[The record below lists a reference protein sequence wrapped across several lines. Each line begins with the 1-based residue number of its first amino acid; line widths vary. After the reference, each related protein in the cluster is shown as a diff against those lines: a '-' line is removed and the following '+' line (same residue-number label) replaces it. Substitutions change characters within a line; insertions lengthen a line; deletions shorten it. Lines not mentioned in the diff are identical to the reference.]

1 MEMARGVHLGILL
14 ICLLQVEHV
23 SLWDLKVQRPSGA
36 FAGLVPSRSEP
47 KPNWPMTDLNLEIS
61 QKMPLQIFGFS
72 TAVIGGGSFKER
84 HQAPISRETWPDAPS
99 TGNNPPSLLDD
110 GADEVEAAR
119 LTQRPPARTTTTT
132 SASGLARR
140 ASSRWGSD
148 TPDPAHLLSPTN
160 ERSGNSLSGPEAGN
174 RHPEVHLKAGQAQQS
189 YAPASA
195 PHVTFSPPSQ
205 SQSTAPNG
213 ATAPAASGKIY
224 RQTAWSGT
232 MLAPGARYLPASRA
246 GDSGAF
252 ARYIASTRTRTIPV
266 PGGHA
271 IIRPQEPGDQKK
283 AIHREPTG
291 AAPGR
296 LPVPQQDYVAPQRPL
311 TQQQAYMAPQRPSTQ
326 QQGYVA
332 PQRPSTQQQAP
343 QRPSTQ
349 QQDYMAPQRPST
361 QQQAP
366 QRPSTQQQ
374 DSVAPQWPSAPQQD
388 CVAPRRRSA
397 PQQGYVA
404 PQRLSTQQQDYVS
417 PQRPLTQQQAPQR
430 ASTLQQGYVA
440 PQRPSTQQQAPQRL
454 STLQQDYVAPQRP
467 STLQEAYVAPPGA
480 SASYRPSVQRVHP
493 KAVWKRIRLG
503 KISTS

>member
-1 MEMARGVHLGILL
+1 MEMARGVHLGLLL
-14 ICLLQVEHV
+14 ICLLQVERV
-23 SLWDLKVQRPSGA
+23 SSWDSKVQRPSGA
-36 FAGLVPSRSEP
+36 LARLGPSRSEP
-47 KPNWPMTDLNLEIS
+47 KPNWPMTDLNQEIS

-72 TAVIGGGSFKER
+72 TALIGGGSFNER
-84 HQAPISRETWPDAPS
+84 HQAPVSRETWSDAPS

-119 LTQRPPARTTTTT
+119 LTQRPPARTTT
-132 SASGLARR
+132 R
-140 ASSRWGSD
+140 ASSRRGSD
-148 TPDPAHLLSPTN
+148 APDPAHLLSPTN
-160 ERSGNSLSGPEAGN
+160 ERSGNASSGPEAGN

-195 PHVTFSPPSQ
+195 PHATFSPPSR
-205 SQSTAPNG
+205 SQSTAPNE

-232 MLAPGARYLPASRA
+232 TPAPGARYLPASRA

-271 IIRPQEPGDQKK
+271 IIRPQEPGDQEK

-296 LPVPQQDYVAPQRPL
+296 LPVPQQDYVAPQRPSTQQQDYMAPQRPS
-311 TQQQAYMAPQRPSTQ
+311 TQQQAPQRPSTQQQAPQRPSTQ

-349 QQDYMAPQRPST
+349 QQAPQRPST

-366 QRPSTQQQ
+366 QRPLTEQQ
-374 DSVAPQWPSAPQQD
+374 DYVAPQWPSAPQQD

-397 PQQGYVA
+397 QQQGYVA
-404 PQRLSTQQQDYVS
+404 

-430 ASTLQQGYVA
+430 PSTQQQGYVA
-440 PQRPSTQQQAPQRL
+440 PQRPSTQQQAPQRF

-467 STLQEAYVAPPGA
+467 STLQEAYVAPPEP
-480 SASYRPSVQRVHP
+480 SASYRPAVQRVHP
-493 KAVWKRIRLG
+493 KTVWKRIRLG